1 VILENANTCNEPL
14 VVVQQGYHSSQ
25 LHYIE
30 SNAMQALSS
39 ECLLYVTREANRI
52 LNLQHKNCRHV
63 LIYLSL
69 VKNKRTINKV

>member
-1 VILENANTCNEPL
+1 VILENANTCDEPL

-30 SNAMQALSS
+30 NNAMQALSS

-52 LNLQHKNCRHV
+52 YLILNTK
-63 LIYLSL
+63 I
-69 VKNKRTINKV
+69 VKHWAIVRCMDS